1 MDRFAKPLD
10 ATFREC
16 IDEFTTINESEDL
29 TNNSETLWSVPTDS
43 FQLADNFSESD
54 SSYLNSLQ
62 NAVLKDSPFE
72 STDAFHFDNNRL
84 VDIDG
89 KDTNQLSPQPVNEW
103 QRDDSQGQYG
113 NPTEYF
119 DQNELLCPPKNITTN
134 DELFSILPNL
144 SSAQNHV
151 RLVAKSET
159 PPKGSESF
167 KILGGA
173 IVNLLNNTTLD
184 ITENKSSENSEKLCD
199 ELPWTAEEWT
209 SFISSL
215 KLPLD
220 SISTGTPCSEVVQ
233 VKPTKSRTRAGAK
246 RKTAS
251 AKQNRRKRERPVI
264 LCKVCGQQ
272 FSLKHQLNRHFKR
285 HTCPHKCPI
294 DGCAWGEKGFYFKK
308 DLNRHIKSCH
318 RSKSPT
324 HLFPCLVCGC
334 PSDTGYS
341 RFDNLLRHHRRK
353 HDENV
358 DASKL
363 RQSLQVPKAA
373 QPADVE
379 QPPVAAGQRVPI
391 KLEAT
396 SRDSE
401 IQSMVSSDLSSCS
414 HSRSTSNGEEVN
426 REVWDTK
433 VVGDS
438 YDSCSP
444 IGKGKEA
451 ATFAL
456 ACIKVENENIKVEKG
471 SFDFRYT
478 IAWPEEDSEGP
489 STKVEGPT
497 STSSYGLQAL
507 EDCAEGSELYED
519 LKPAIGKE

>member
-272 FSLKHQLNRHFKR
+272 FSLKHQLK
-285 HTCPHKCPI
+285 
-294 DGCAWGEKGFYFKK
+294 
-308 DLNRHIKSCH
+308 
-318 RSKSPT
+318 
-324 HLFPCLVCGC
+324 
-334 PSDTGYS
+334 
-341 RFDNLLRHHRRK
+341 RK